1 LYYKIINMITIYHNP
16 RCSKSREG
24 LCELE
29 KLNEPFE
36 IRKYLEDTLTVD
48 ELKELLNKL
57 QMKPIEIVRV
67 KESLWIKKY
76 KGKTLSDNQLIA
88 ILIENPKLIERP
100 IIVKNNKAIIAR
112 PKENINKILWLFNKH
127 LWNVD

>member
-1 LYYKIINMITIYHNP
+1 MITIYHNP

-29 KLNEPFE
+29 QLNEPFE

-57 QMKPIEIVRV
+57 KMKPLEIVRV
-67 KESLWIKKY
+67 KESLWIKEY
-76 KGKTLSDNQLIA
+76 KGKTFSDNQLIA
-88 ILIENPKLIERP
+88 ILIENPKLMERP

-112 PKENINKILWLFNKH
+112 PKENINKIL
-127 LWNVD
+127 